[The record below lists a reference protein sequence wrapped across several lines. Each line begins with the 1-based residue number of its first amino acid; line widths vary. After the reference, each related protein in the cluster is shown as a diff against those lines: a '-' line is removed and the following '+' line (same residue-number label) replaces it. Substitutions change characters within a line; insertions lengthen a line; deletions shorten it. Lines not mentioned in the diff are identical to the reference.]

1 MLETRR
7 DALALYLHCSSTL
20 VIHTNTRTP
29 IWCRAG
35 VARGGVA
42 SLEIIKFKNC
52 SLGTDRP
59 SNYPQTKGSGRTR
72 SAKISDNLGS
82 KLRAIAC
89 NYVKLKEGS
98 FLYGSLYAIFE
109 CL

>member
-1 MLETRR
+1 MKRGW
-7 DALALYLHCSSTL
+7 
-20 VIHTNTRTP
+20 P
-29 IWCRAG
+29 G
-35 VARGGVA
+35 GGVE
-42 SLEIIKFKNC
+42 SFEIINFENC
-52 SLGTDRP
+52 SLGNDRP